1 MHTRTTL
8 ILLTLL
14 SLIMSFKALAEEKE
28 KRYRVEVVLFQKTK
42 TTPEAFLERGTPDL
56 SDSLPFV
63 SLPPSKF
70 VLLNAKRQFSKQ
82 YTPILHEAW
91 LQTLGTKDAPTK
103 VRLVTE
109 KKLDDGR
116 DEIKGIFQIFPG
128 RQLFL
133 GADLAISHEGGT
145 TRFET
150 IVPITQD
157 ELNYISYANY
167 AMIVLVGPAV
177 TPRI

>member
-1 MHTRTTL
+1 MQN
-8 ILLTLL
+8 ILFLGLLCLTLSFNAL
-14 SLIMSFKALAEEKE
+14 SAQEKE
-28 KRYRVEVVLFQKTK
+28 KRYRVELVLFQKQK
-42 TTPEAFLERGTPDL
+42 TLSEAFLDRGEPDL
-56 SDSLPFV
+56 TNSLPFV
-63 SLPPSKF
+63 SLPPSKL
-70 VLLNAKRQFSKQ
+70 VLLNAKRQFSRQQ

-91 LQTLGTKDAPTK
+91 LQILGTKKSPTK
-103 VRLVTE
+103 VRLIGG

-116 DEIKGIFQIFPG
+116 NEIKGFFQIFPG
-128 RQLFL
+128 RQLFFN
-133 GADLAISHEGGT
+133 ADLAIAHENGT